1 MNDII
6 RKTRHRERSLSF
18 DENINQPDREYTVY
32 HDDDEHLHPGSY
44 LIPVRDPLFTVRL
57 REYRRT
63 RYEKVKQIENL
74 IATRQHQQ
82 LAKKISNV
90 PAVSPVRNN
99 SVVTILTEP
108 RPYMQKPVKER
119 YHVDQHGRC
128 VRPGSLSRSYSTTT
142 LRASSSMSRQ
152 SESPGPMS
160 GSSADA
166 LARPFQHFLDHKH
179 DRRALLGEGSAPIIR
194 EKLKDMYLLV
204 GSRVT
209 FRCRIEGNP
218 TPRSFWY
225 HNDRLIIDNDD
236 RLTFFL
242 KYQID
247 RISI

>member
-1 MNDII
+1 MDQ
-6 RKTRHRERSLSF
+6 T
-18 DENINQPDREYTVY
+18 DREYTIY

-74 IATRQHQQ
+74 IASRQHQQ
-82 LAKKISNV
+82 LAKQIAGA

-108 RPYMQKPVKER
+108 RPYTQKPVKER

-128 VRPGSLSRSYSTTT
+128 VRPGSLSRSYSTVT
-142 LRASSSMSRQ
+142 LRASCSGSVSRQ
-152 SESPGPMS
+152 SESPGPM
-160 GSSADA
+160 GGGGGTGTET
-166 LARPFQHFLDHKH
+166 LARPFQHFLDHKY
-179 DRRALLGEGSAPIIR
+179 DRRNILGEGSAPIIR

-204 GSRVT
+204 GARVT

-218 TPRSFWY
+218 APRSFWY

-236 RLTFFL
+236 R
-242 KYQID
+242 
-247 RISI
+247 